1 MTNGS
6 IQEQASIIINIY
18 APKTG
23 ASKYIKQIL
32 IDINIEIYNN
42 RILVVEFN
50 TSLISIDKESRQKI
64 NKATVVLH
72 DTID

>member
-42 RILVVEFN
+42 RIIVVEFN
-50 TSLISIDKESRQKI
+50 TPLISIDKESRQKI

>member
-42 RILVVEFN
+42 RIIVVEFN